1 MAKKVVEAEEEPEEE
16 DMGIAEGETVSV
28 NDEQWNS
35 AQPAVGCI
43 MECHYGSSSLGLG
56 LGEDWFAVMVKDDVV
71 ISHGGGLVIKAAFLG
86 VEVSEV
92 EEQVGDAISS
102 MRIHLCGSSPCELA
116 GDESFVHVTRIR
128 LWRKSTFDVSYLNKV
143 GKRRVTEA
151 LKKEKTEF
159 ERARSEAEAREGRQP
174 LGARDCGRGR
184 GALATGRARPG
195 KKKPGDTR
203 PVERKRKAVPG
214 TGSVIPIDSE
224 EDVLDGEEMTPQE
237 QSDAGMIDR
246 ASLKELLQ
254 SAKDRMVGGGALRG
268 KGLGEGG
275 SNGGRA
281 AERIRPAQAETRLVA
296 GTNFNPRRA
305 TPLALTQEAAREDT
319 TLSSRKKRRSGGTTS
334 LLLAQAEKQED
345 LRRKK
350 DKGGKKDKK
359 LGQKLLSL
367 LGGKKRKSK
376 KDRKKRR
383 KKDKGGVKK
392 EPGDPSSDGSSGE
405 ESSSS
410 SRSSEEAS
418 KSDSDL
424 SYEPPLR
431 RKALESPG
439 SVLEMLIRLAQE
451 QLDKGA
457 LMDAEGSVGVTS
469 GVKIT
474 TYFALLI
481 RPYFAA
487 GSPLLRELY
496 ALAQAIDLLRAGKLA
511 ETGDA
516 LASRFVAVHTALNE
530 GSWSTASQLEL
541 YPLENTQSAST
552 ATMLQAQK
560 HKKLIWKSQGYGGGR
575 GWNNKGKGG
584 KWQNQEEKGGKGDGK
599 LKGKGKKGGKKARG
613 QWDQTQDGNS
623 WKGNQW
629 SEQPKDDAP
638 KK

>member
-43 MECHYGSSSLGLG
+43 MECQYGSSSLGLG
-56 LGEDWFAVMVKDDVV
+56 LGEDWFAVMVKDVV

-184 GALATGRARPG
+184 GALTSGRARPG
-195 KKKPGDTR
+195 KKKRGDTR
-203 PVERKRKAVPG
+203 PVERKRKVVPG

-224 EDVLDGEEMTPQE
+224 EDGLDGEEMTPQE
-237 QSDAGMIDR
+237 QRDAGMIDR

-281 AERIRPAQAETRLVA
+281 AECIMVA

-305 TPLALTQEAAREDT
+305 TPLALTREAAREDT

-350 DKGGKKDKK
+350 DKGGKKDK

-367 LGGKKRKSK
+367 LGGKKRKNK

-405 ESSSS
+405 E
-410 SRSSEEAS
+410 SEEAS

-481 RPYFAA
+481 RP
-487 GSPLLRELY
+487 
-496 ALAQAIDLLRAGKLA
+496 
-511 ETGDA
+511 
-516 LASRFVAVHTALNE
+516 
-530 GSWSTASQLEL
+530 
-541 YPLENTQSAST
+541 
-552 ATMLQAQK
+552 
-560 HKKLIWKSQGYGGGR
+560 
-575 GWNNKGKGG
+575 
-584 KWQNQEEKGGKGDGK
+584 
-599 LKGKGKKGGKKARG
+599 
-613 QWDQTQDGNS
+613 
-623 WKGNQW
+623 
-629 SEQPKDDAP
+629 
-638 KK
+638 

>member
-1 MAKKVVEAEEEPEEE
+1 M
-16 DMGIAEGETVSV
+16 T
-28 NDEQWNS
+28 
-35 AQPAVGCI
+35 
-43 MECHYGSSSLGLG
+43 
-56 LGEDWFAVMVKDDVV
+56 
-71 ISHGGGLVIKAAFLG
+71 
-86 VEVSEV
+86 
-92 EEQVGDAISS
+92 
-102 MRIHLCGSSPCELA
+102 
-116 GDESFVHVTRIR
+116 
-128 LWRKSTFDVSYLNKV
+128 
-143 GKRRVTEA
+143 
-151 LKKEKTEF
+151 
-159 ERARSEAEAREGRQP
+159 
-174 LGARDCGRGR
+174 
-184 GALATGRARPG
+184 TGRARPG

-203 PVERKRKAVPG
+203 SVERKRRTVPG
-214 TGSVIPIDSE
+214 TGTVIPIDSE
-224 EDVLDGEEMTPQE
+224 EDGLDGEVMTPQE
-237 QSDAGMIDR
+237 QRDAGMIDR

-254 SAKDRMVGGGALRG
+254 SAKDRMVGGGAVRG
-268 KGLGEGG
+268 KGLGEGA

-305 TPLALTQEAAREDT
+305 TPLALTQEAAREDIM
-319 TLSSRKKRRSGGTTS
+319 LSSKKKRRSGGTTS

-350 DKGGKKDKK
+350 DKGGKKEKK
-359 LGQKLLSL
+359 LGQKLMSL
-367 LGGKKRKSK
+367 LGGKKKRSRR
-376 KDRKKRR
+376 DRKKKR
-383 KKDKGGVKK
+383 KKDKGGVKR

-511 ETGDA
+511 ETCRRCAGLKICSRPHGLQRGVLVHCKPIRALSSRKYPKCEYGNDA
-516 LASRFVAVHTALNE
+516 ASSEAQEVD
-530 GSWSTASQLEL
+530 LE
-541 YPLENTQSAST
+541 
-552 ATMLQAQK
+552 
-560 HKKLIWKSQGYGGGR
+560 GYGGGR
-575 GWNNKGKGG
+575 GWNYKGKGG

-599 LKGKGKKGGKKARG
+599 QKGKGKKGGKKARG
-613 QWDQTQDGNS
+613 QWDQGQDANS
-623 WKGNQW
+623 WKSNQW
-629 SEQPKDDAP
+629 NEPPKDEAP

>member
-1 MAKKVVEAEEEPEEE
+1 
-16 DMGIAEGETVSV
+16 
-28 NDEQWNS
+28 
-35 AQPAVGCI
+35 
-43 MECHYGSSSLGLG
+43 
-56 LGEDWFAVMVKDDVV
+56 
-71 ISHGGGLVIKAAFLG
+71 
-86 VEVSEV
+86 
-92 EEQVGDAISS
+92 
-102 MRIHLCGSSPCELA
+102 
-116 GDESFVHVTRIR
+116 
-128 LWRKSTFDVSYLNKV
+128 
-143 GKRRVTEA
+143 
-151 LKKEKTEF
+151 
-159 ERARSEAEAREGRQP
+159 
-174 LGARDCGRGR
+174 
-184 GALATGRARPG
+184 
-195 KKKPGDTR
+195 
-203 PVERKRKAVPG
+203 
-214 TGSVIPIDSE
+214 
-224 EDVLDGEEMTPQE
+224 
-237 QSDAGMIDR
+237 MIDR

-281 AERIRPAQAETRLVA
+281 AECIMVA

-350 DKGGKKDKK
+350 DKGGKKDK

-367 LGGKKRKSK
+367 LGGKKRKNK

-405 ESSSS
+405 E
-410 SRSSEEAS
+410 SEEAS

-481 RPYFAA
+481 RP
-487 GSPLLRELY
+487 
-496 ALAQAIDLLRAGKLA
+496 
-511 ETGDA
+511 
-516 LASRFVAVHTALNE
+516 
-530 GSWSTASQLEL
+530 
-541 YPLENTQSAST
+541 
-552 ATMLQAQK
+552 
-560 HKKLIWKSQGYGGGR
+560 
-575 GWNNKGKGG
+575 
-584 KWQNQEEKGGKGDGK
+584 
-599 LKGKGKKGGKKARG
+599 
-613 QWDQTQDGNS
+613 
-623 WKGNQW
+623 
-629 SEQPKDDAP
+629 
-638 KK
+638 